1 MEQQLPG
8 RCAWSPA
15 AGGRGGAWAVAVLH
29 LAMPSAIGLTSM
41 ADGAQLEVVR
51 PGKTRARGRQRE
63 GAEERG
69 LPFLP
74 LLPPSCLVLLLLSLM
89 PPSLPL
95 RASPPPLHGCLSSS
109 SWRSTGSFSSY
120 LPCAPILA
128 ATSCTSP
135 PPHRVCL
142 SSNSR
147 SSAQRNCMNADRHM
161 SHFIYAYK
169 VLDKIPDCEEMIA
182 WTVLESGGRRYRNH
196 EKMQF

>member
-1 MEQQLPG
+1 
-8 RCAWSPA
+8 
-15 AGGRGGAWAVAVLH
+15 
-29 LAMPSAIGLTSM
+29 MPSAIGLTSM

-51 PGKTRARGRQRE
+51 PGKMRARGRQRE

-74 LLPPSCLVLLLLSLM
+74 LLPHPVWFFSSSPSCPHPCRCAHLLL
-89 PPSLPL
+89 PFTD
-95 RASPPPLHGCLSSS
+95 ASSRGTR
-109 SWRSTGSFSSY
+109 RSTGSFSSY

-182 WTVLESGGRRYRNH
+182 WTVLESGGRSFVKYLIP
-196 EKMQF
+196 

>member
-1 MEQQLPG
+1 
-8 RCAWSPA
+8 
-15 AGGRGGAWAVAVLH
+15 
-29 LAMPSAIGLTSM
+29 
-41 ADGAQLEVVR
+41 
-51 PGKTRARGRQRE
+51 
-63 GAEERG
+63 
-69 LPFLP
+69 
-74 LLPPSCLVLLLLSLM
+74 M

-169 VLDKIPDCEEMIA
+169 VLDKIPFRQVFDTLICTLM
-182 WTVLESGGRRYRNH
+182 TSGGIICSRICCLVTVSVID
-196 EKMQF
+196 